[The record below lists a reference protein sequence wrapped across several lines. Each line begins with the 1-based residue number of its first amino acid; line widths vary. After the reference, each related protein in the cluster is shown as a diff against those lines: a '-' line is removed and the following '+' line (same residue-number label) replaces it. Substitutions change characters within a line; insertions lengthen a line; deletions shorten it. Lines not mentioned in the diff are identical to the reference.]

1 MLTRAPQRLSSKV
14 MYFREADELSD
25 YLASLN
31 LQHYAPQLHQED
43 IHCLADLRIL
53 TARDLA
59 ACGVPH
65 DDAAAILAQRPPL
78 SPYRD
83 PSANGDPSEAPTPVR
98 EAPAFGALQA
108 QAPAWEPPRQYEAP
122 YKQRAREFQN

>member
-1 MLTRAPQRLSSKV
+1 MSFEQR
-14 MYFREADELSD
+14 DELSD

-59 ACGVPH
+59 ACGVQCLVVITISVH
-65 DDAAAILAQRPPL
+65 RL
-78 SPYRD
+78 
-83 PSANGDPSEAPTPVR
+83 PTWI
-98 EAPAFGALQA
+98 Q
-108 QAPAWEPPRQYEAP
+108 
-122 YKQRAREFQN
+122 

>member
-1 MLTRAPQRLSSKV
+1 MPLAYRGFRRQIVLTRASAASSKV

-25 YLASLN
+25 LLASLN

-65 DDAAAILAQRPPL
+65 DDAAAILAQRPPA
-78 SPYRD
+78 S
-83 PSANGDPSEAPTPVR
+83 GPT
-98 EAPAFGALQA
+98 
-108 QAPAWEPPRQYEAP
+108 
-122 YKQRAREFQN
+122 